1 MQDKNKIYFF
11 IINDVNKFQNYY
23 SSFKNDLSKFNN
35 NIFSVEEY
43 DLTSEDSINDLLSTG
58 VGIPLFVNNQLVQIK
73 FSLKLIQKIDQNN
86 ELLLDLIKYLTSIS
100 VNKIIIIL
108 LITEKYDADI
118 KNRINNSVFLNKIKS
133 ISDTKE
139 FVKLNY
145 WQLDEIKAEIISVS
159 KSYDLSFEPEALH
172 SFLEHIK
179 NNYGN
184 LDSEIAKISL
194 YILPSKKV
202 TVRDINELCSIDFTV
217 EDLFESII
225 ENSKDTLM
233 NKITSVPILTK
244 PPLYLLAALQNKFR
258 IVFHMKLLNDLRLD
272 KYQISKAVGVHY
284 YKVEKE
290 LADVKNVNSKQLQ
303 AIISFLSNLEYKI
316 KSGFINESLMF
327 DYLLF
332 TSV

>member
-172 SFLEHIK
+172 SFLEYIK